1 MKAHF
6 LTFGGGSAW
15 PHAARRLASQ
25 AQATGLFETVSVET
39 GNEIFERWP
48 EFAEHRP
55 FVEANPRGWGYWLWK
70 PFLLR
75 SYLRR
80 IQDGEL
86 LFYLDAGF
94 EILVENKDR
103 LQRLLQQ
110 SALNGALLFGCPQY
124 PILNAIFWAKQ
135 DLLDRFAQNYGLKNL
150 EQIPLVAAGSL
161 ALVKNKQNLALLDDW
176 YSIGASE
183 GGHLIDDSPSVATQK
198 QLFIEHRHDQAIFD
212 FLIVAHGIPAT
223 GSFLYYDYGR
233 EQADKW
239 PALLNRPFL
248 ALRNPGAESQI
259 THPRQPVSFRSRLAL
274 AWSERFNPASIR
286 PLQVLSDE
294 LAKKHRNDLIE
305 LGL

>member
-150 EQIPLVAAGSL
+150 EKIPLVAAGSL

-176 YSIGASE
+176 YRIGASE

-223 GSFLYYDYGR
+223 GSFLYYDSLGPAGYDCSDSHCSVSSAVSAPTSMGR
-233 EQADKW
+233 NRD
-239 PALLNRPFL
+239 ALL
-248 ALRNPGAESQI
+248 GAIWSGWQAAVAHAFAHE
-259 THPRQPVSFRSRLAL
+259 PVPPP
-274 AWSERFNPASIR
+274 E
-286 PLQVLSDE
+286 
-294 LAKKHRNDLIE
+294 
-305 LGL
+305 